1 MLVRAPHSHTNCRP
15 LETLYITLIQQC
27 TICVSTCC
35 SATMFVTAS
44 TTAVYI
50 GITVCY
56 GRVFVYSHSTVTTSM
71 LTYKLVCIQWG

>member
-1 MLVRAPHSHTNCRP
+1 MLVRASHSHTNCRP
-15 LETLYITLIQQC
+15 LETSYIALIQQC
-27 TICVSTCC
+27 TICISTCC
-35 SATMFVTAS
+35 STTMFVTAS

-56 GRVFVYSHSTVTTSM
+56 GMVLVYSRYTVTTGR